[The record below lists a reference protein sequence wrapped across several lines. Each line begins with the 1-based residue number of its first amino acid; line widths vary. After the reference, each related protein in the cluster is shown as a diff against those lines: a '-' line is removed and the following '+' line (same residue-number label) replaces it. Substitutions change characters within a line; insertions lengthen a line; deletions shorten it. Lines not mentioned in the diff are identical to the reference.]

1 VLTTDEKSAFA
12 DIFEDA
18 IQKEHFAAIRIIPG
32 RLDWVSNHEHTRWF
46 LVLRLQKPEDN
57 SLNRL
62 LHISN
67 QSLAI
72 FDQPPLYANIPT
84 INIIDKSVQHVPR
97 PRSDYRHGRASKGP
111 RPSKNDLQD
120 YSDCFHISLAW
131 SLSQPSRTDNQI
143 LQTLEVTQ
151 LKDIKTTF
159 ESVKVKIGNHVSNM
173 VFSSTLGWVTIKSIK
188 ITNSKRRGFI
198 RPAGY
203 CGEIRY
209 LKRRF

>member
-1 VLTTDEKSAFA
+1 VSEQPSPFHQRGQFRDHNPPLLTKRKCSYS
-12 DIFEDA
+12 
-18 IQKEHFAAIRIIPG
+18 IRIIPG

-84 INIIDKSVQHVPR
+84 MNIIDKSVQHVPR

-111 RPSKNDLQD
+111 RPSKNGLQD

-131 SLSQPSRTDNQI
+131 SLSQPSRTDTQI

-173 VFSSTLGWVTIKSIK
+173 VFSSTPG
-188 ITNSKRRGFI
+188 
-198 RPAGY
+198 
-203 CGEIRY
+203 
-209 LKRRF
+209 